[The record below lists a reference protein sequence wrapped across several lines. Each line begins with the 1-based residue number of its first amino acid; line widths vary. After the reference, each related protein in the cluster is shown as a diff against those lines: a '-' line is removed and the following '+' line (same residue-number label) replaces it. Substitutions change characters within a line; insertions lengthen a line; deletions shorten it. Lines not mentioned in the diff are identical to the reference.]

1 MPALQQR
8 ADDTAPPSPF
18 PVGWYLVATRASVLK
33 HRLIAKQWMGQDIV
47 VWSDDDGNICV
58 ADAYC
63 PHMGSFLGPESGGSV
78 CEGRLICPFHGFEF
92 EADGRCAATPFAAA
106 PRSANLGIYATRE
119 ICGLV
124 FAWWGNEDREPQWEL
139 PDEEP
144 DQTGWSGVSVQT
156 LRFPGHPQETAEN
169 SVDIAHLRYVH
180 GYHHV
185 NGEYPVVVDGP
196 RLESEFDFSRTQSIG
211 KLDIATLDVHA
222 RAELY
227 GLGYSIVEGRE
238 QSIGMDFRLWV
249 LATPVNGR
257 LIDLTLAAQI
267 GELTR
272 PNRRIVGLGFLPVA
286 WRAPLMNRITSFYQ
300 RRDVLQDVTVW
311 SRKRYRAR
319 PRLCRSDGEIMTYRE
334 YCTQFYPG
342 NGEPDSQLDLP
353 SERATTAEAAAR

>member
-1 MPALQQR
+1 MRARVAQAERASAL
-8 ADDTAPPSPF
+8 PPF
-18 PVGWYLVATRASVLK
+18 PDGWYFVATRASVLK
-33 HRLIAKQWMGQDIV
+33 RRLLAKQWMGEDIV

-63 PHMGSFLGPESGGSV
+63 PHLGSYLGPETGGAV
-78 CEGRLICPFHGFEF
+78 CDGRLVCPFHGFEF

-106 PRSANLGIYATRE
+106 PRSANLGVYATRE
-119 ICGLV
+119 ICGLL

-144 DQTGWSGVSVQT
+144 DQAGWSRISVQT

-180 GYHHV
+180 GYHRV
-185 NGEYPVVVDGP
+185 NGDYPVVVDGP
-196 RLESEFDFSRTQSIG
+196 RLESRFDFSRTQSIG
-211 KLDIATLDVHA
+211 KLEIATLQFHA
-222 RAELY
+222 RAVLY

-249 LATPVNGR
+249 LATPVDGQ
-257 LIDLTLAAQI
+257 LVDLTLAAQI

-272 PNRRIVGLGFLPVA
+272 PNRRIVGLGFLPTA
-286 WRAPLMNRITSFYQ
+286 WRAPLMNRITSLFQ
-300 RRDVLQDVTVW
+300 RKDVLQDVTVW

-334 YCTQFYPG
+334 YCSQFYPQTG
-342 NGEPDSQLDLP
+342 QQDDRLDLQ
-353 SERATTAEAAAR
+353 SERAATAEAAAR